1 MCSIRNFWWER
12 PLSKDAVEA
21 KSDSCARS
29 LSTLFD
35 ILLPDD
41 FGRSTLAT
49 HRLFNHT
56 KDITNSWSALMMPAQ
71 NWRPGSRACPSS
83 LALS

>member
-35 ILLPDD
+35 SVLPED
-41 FGRSTLAT
+41 FGCSTG
-49 HRLFNHT
+49 
-56 KDITNSWSALMMPAQ
+56 ALQSDCSIM
-71 NWRPGSRACPSS
+71 
-83 LALS
+83 LKI